1 MTIKE
6 LKRLQV
12 LADDRSIA
20 IKQSEKLSYVPI
32 WGRGHY
38 LSKKTVTTYSL
49 YKDLKISYFQTG
61 LKQVTNFFKYF
72 CNRKCI
78 IE

>member
-6 LKRLQV
+6 LKRLRV

-20 IKQSEKLSYVPI
+20 IKQSEKLSYVAI

-38 LSKKTVTTYSL
+38 LSKKTVTTTHFI
-49 YKDLKISYFQTG
+49 KT
-61 LKQVTNFFKYF
+61 
-72 CNRKCI
+72 
-78 IE
+78 

>member
-6 LKRLQV
+6 LKGLRA

-20 IKQSEKLSYVPI
+20 IKQSEKLSYVAI

-49 YKDLKISYFQTG
+49 YKDLKMSYFQTC
-61 LKQVTNFFKYF
+61 LKQVTNFLKIFL
-72 CNRKCI
+72 
-78 IE
+78 

>member
-6 LKRLQV
+6 LKGMRV

-20 IKQSEKLSYVPI
+20 IKQSEKLSYVAI

-49 YKDLKISYFQTG
+49 CKDFKDIILSDLLETSNK
-61 LKQVTNFFKYF
+61 FF
-72 CNRKCI
+72 
-78 IE
+78 